1 MKVFEIVSEYQN
13 RYPLNKEFSER
24 LKPLFSDL
32 LIEHNVSFM
41 QIESRVKSLPSFLD
55 KVYRVL
61 SAGREFS
68 YNCTDLIGVR
78 LITYYMEDVY
88 QIARLIEQ
96 KFKVHSQNRD
106 YDSFNRSPD
115 QFGYSSIHFKVSLL
129 APETYSVDVSPFRN
143 LVFEVQIRTVAQ
155 HAWATIDHKLRY
167 KTTEEIPKPVLRQ
180 IFQLSALFE
189 LADNQFSNIK
199 KQLEAQARG
208 DLERYK
214 AGDLSAR
221 INARTLDYF
230 LTVHSRTIES
240 LIKEAENIGFKET
253 SIQHDPNTIRHLLTV
268 FKRLGIETMGEL
280 EDLFQEALQK
290 KAAFLED
297 IFQVISK
304 TSMVPMDYPFPIF
317 IFVLIFLRLKT
328 VSLEAIDIKEI
339 ISKLMG
345 SPDDDVAETLNGTVI
360 TLQE

>member
-1 MKVFEIVSEYQN
+1 MKVFEIISEYQN
-13 RYPLNKEFSER
+13 RYPLNTEFSEK
-24 LKPLFSDL
+24 LKPLFTHL
-32 LIEHNVSFM
+32 LIQHNISFL
-41 QIESRVKSLPSFLD
+41 QIETRVKSLPGFLD

-61 SAGREFS
+61 STGREFS

-88 QIARLIEQ
+88 KIAKLIEQ
-96 KFKVHSQNRD
+96 NLKVHSQNLE

-129 APETYSVDVSPFRN
+129 PEGKYSADVDSFRD

-167 KTTEEIPKPVLRQ
+167 KTTEEIPKPILRQ

-189 LADNQFSNIK
+189 LADNQFANIK
-199 KQLEAQARG
+199 KQLEAQAHG

-221 INARTLDYF
+221 INALTLEYF
-230 LTVHSRTIES
+230 LTTQSSTIES
-240 LIKEAENIGFKET
+240 LIKEAKNIGFNET
-253 SIQHDPNTIRHLLTV
+253 SIQHDPNTIHHLFTV
-268 FKRLGIETMGEL
+268 FKRLGIKTMGEL
-280 EDLFQEALQK
+280 ESLFTEAEQK
-290 KAAFLED
+290 KTAFLED
-297 IFQVISK
+297 IYQVISK

-328 VSLEAIDIKEI
+328 VSMEAIDVKEI
-339 ISKLMG
+339 ILMLMG
-345 SPDDDVAETLNGTVI
+345 SPGDWSSESLNEHVTTHQG
-360 TLQE
+360 